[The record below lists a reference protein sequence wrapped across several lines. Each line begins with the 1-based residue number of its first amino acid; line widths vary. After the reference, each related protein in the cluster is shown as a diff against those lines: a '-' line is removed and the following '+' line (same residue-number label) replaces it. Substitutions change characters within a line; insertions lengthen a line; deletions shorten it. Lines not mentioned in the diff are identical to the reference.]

1 MTTKDPLGTGQVVSV
16 NIGRAVP
23 MLANGHSVLSAI
35 RKTPVEEGT
44 AEVRPL
50 GLAGDEQAD
59 LSVHG
64 GLAKA
69 VYMYPAEHYL
79 FWNTVRGQA
88 LRGDADGRQAGL
100 IPYADVPALGWGAL
114 GENLSVT
121 GFQEAELY
129 IGDVMVIGDGAE
141 QSEFFVSSPRQP
153 CFKFNI
159 RMGFNQAAKLM
170 VQSGYC
176 GWYLEVRKPGLV
188 KVGDVIRLYAGD
200 RHVTVAQQ
208 FEMLNRK
215 ARNG

>member
-1 MTTKDPLGTGQVVSV
+1 MTGAQARVVSV
-16 NIGRAVP
+16 NTGRAEP
-23 MLANGHSVLSAI
+23 MLANGRSVLSAI
-35 RKTPVEEGT
+35 RKTPVPGDV

-50 GLAGDEQAD
+50 GLVGDEQAD

-69 VYMYPAEHYL
+69 VYMYPVEHYA

-88 LRGDADGRQAGL
+88 LRGDAEGRQPGL

-114 GENLSVT
+114 GENLSVQ
-121 GFQEAELY
+121 GLDEATLY
-129 IGDVMVIGDGAE
+129 IGDVLVAGSGDDRC
-141 QSEFFVSSPRQP
+141 EFYVASPRQP

-159 RMGFNQAAKLM
+159 RMGFNQATKLM

-176 GWYLEVRKPGLV
+176 GWYLEVRRPGLV
-188 KVGDVIRLYAGD
+188 RVGDPIEWRAGD

-208 FEMLNRK
+208 FELLNRK
-215 ARNG
+215 ARRD